1 MQKIT
6 SFTQLTTW
14 KEAYKLVID
23 IYKTTKS
30 FPREEVYSLTD
41 QIKRAAVSIASN
53 IAEGFTR
60 QSKKEKL
67 QFYYMPKG
75 SLTELQNQLLI
86 AKGVGY
92 LSSGDFTPLANQTV
106 TVHKLLNGLMK
117 TANAKY

>member
-1 MQKIT
+1 M
-6 SFTQLTTW
+6 LN
-14 KEAYKLVID
+14 

-30 FPREEVYSLTD
+30 FPKEEVYSLTD

-53 IAEGFTR
+53 VAEGFTR

-67 QFYYMPKG
+67 QFYFMAKG

-86 AKGVGY
+86 AKGVSY
-92 LSSGDFTPLANQTV
+92 LSSEEFTSLASQTIV
-106 TVHKLLNGLMK
+106 AHKLLNGLMK